1 MSLRDC
7 PYIQLEGLAGSYG
20 CRGQKRRRALRPH
33 TSDPHRSN
41 DRHDHRDVSTSTIT
55 KIMVEVLTVLAI
67 VSKELKR
74 GPGEHGR
81 QNGGHG
87 RQSAIRR

>member
-1 MSLRDC
+1 
-7 PYIQLEGLAGSYG
+7 
-20 CRGQKRRRALRPH
+20 
-33 TSDPHRSN
+33 
-41 DRHDHRDVSTSTIT
+41 
-55 KIMVEVLTVLAI
+55 MVEVLTVLAI

-81 QNGGHG
+81 QSGGYE

>member
-1 MSLRDC
+1 
-7 PYIQLEGLAGSYG
+7 
-20 CRGQKRRRALRPH
+20 
-33 TSDPHRSN
+33 
-41 DRHDHRDVSTSTIT
+41 
-55 KIMVEVLTVLAI
+55 MVEVLTVLAI

-81 QNGGHG
+81 QNGGHE